1 MKQETFD
8 KLIRRSYDLLDM
20 IPHEKNRHFS
30 FILKKNK
37 IVSFGWNQIKKTN
50 TLCWKHKY
58 EYPYIHSEIS
68 AIRNFEYPASL
79 FSRCE
84 LVNVRVGKN
93 NDISLVYFP
102 VKQTTQN
109 DNQAIK
115 IVHLSADKD
124 IMKQLALKDIR
135 DEVFKNEDI
144 APRQSKEKAIK
155 MNT

>member
-93 NDISLVYFP
+93 NDISLSKP
-102 VKQTTQN
+102 CE
-109 DNQAIK
+109 DCIR
-115 IVHLSADKD
+115 
-124 IMKQLALKDIR
+124 MLACFDFRK
-135 DEVFKNEDI
+135 VWYTNENGLFV
-144 APRQSKEKAIK
+144 PF
-155 MNT
+155 